1 MVSQRQDGV
10 PNFNN
15 RTLYHSDNLEIMR
28 EMNSESVNLIATD
41 PPFNKKKD
49 FHDKNGGFGDR
60 WDWDKDV
67 QQEWVDQ
74 IKDNWRNTHTYITSV
89 KEFDSEMAAY
99 LCWLGVRLM
108 EMRRVLRSD
117 GSIYLHIDHTA
128 HAYVKCL
135 MDTIFVDPDRRKR
148 FRNQVRDDLFQ
159 NEIIWAYRSGG
170 ASKSR
175 FSRKHDVLLFYTK
188 TGDYVFNA
196 PRERSYNRNDK
207 PYRFSGVEEYQD
219 EQGRWYTLP
228 MMRDVWEIPMV
239 GRTSKERRGYATQK
253 PVTLYGRIID
263 ASSNEGDIVLDPFCG
278 CATTL
283 VAAEQRKRQ
292 WVGIDIW
299 EGSYEEVVE
308 RLNDEWMLV
317 DGQLPEGTIPMF
329 PHKVHFATTP
339 PIRNDEGEV
348 AAPGFWLK
356 RRRPTAPWEKIAHR
370 GMVNVL
376 SVAQRSDGKVICAG
390 CGRVLERDFMQLDHI
405 TPKAPPD
412 NGENHILNR
421 ILLCGPCNRHKGNK
435 LTLAGLWK
443 DNIRRK
449 WMQDQNRARI
459 AQSDAR
465 EKAEW
470 VSSNFHAQECRDLIA
485 GKVDA
490 GGNLL

>member
-1 MVSQRQDGV
+1 
-10 PNFNN
+10 
-15 RTLYHSDNLEIMR
+15 
-28 EMNSESVNLIATD
+28 
-41 PPFNKKKD
+41 
-49 FHDKNGGFGDR
+49 
-60 WDWDKDV
+60 
-67 QQEWVDQ
+67 
-74 IKDNWRNTHTYITSV
+74 
-89 KEFDSEMAAY
+89 
-99 LCWLGVRLM
+99 
-108 EMRRVLRSD
+108 
-117 GSIYLHIDHTA
+117 
-128 HAYVKCL
+128 
-135 MDTIFVDPDRRKR
+135 
-148 FRNQVRDDLFQ
+148 
-159 NEIIWAYRSGG
+159 
-170 ASKSR
+170 
-175 FSRKHDVLLFYTK
+175 
-188 TGDYVFNA
+188 
-196 PRERSYNRNDK
+196 
-207 PYRFSGVEEYQD
+207 
-219 EQGRWYTLP
+219 
-228 MMRDVWEIPMV
+228 MV